1 MLQIKVGGAPQG
13 IKYVALVVSA
23 RDMTGHSP
31 TLLLRSFY
39 ITHSKR

>member
-23 RDMTGHSP
+23 RDMMHSP